1 MPASSRR
8 TQLPDSFA
16 VRERVREYTARAY
29 GLYHLADVMGAEFLA
44 YHKRRIEAG
53 KPARYSDWT
62 AALVNYIKGEAP
74 PDAPGDGRFHN
85 PKNWA
90 RWCAQ
95 ARDMERTSKRTGER
109 RPAVEAAAAAVAA
122 CAPPGRELELPLP
135 TPAAPMPAP
144 APRAA
149 PAAVAA
155 NLAAA
160 RALLAAAPDIPR
172 RQRERRPKP

>member
-44 YHKRRIEAG
+44 YHKRRNEAG

-95 ARDMERTSKRTGER
+95 ARDMERTSKRAGER
-109 RPAVEAAAAAVAA
+109 RDARDVLIDTVTA
-122 CAPPGRELELPLP
+122 CAPPGRELELPLAE
-135 TPAAPMPAP
+135 PAPRAPAP
-144 APRAA
+144 APRPA
-149 PAAVAA
+149 PAAVAQH
-155 NLAAA
+155 LAAA
-160 RALLAAAPDIPR
+160 RELLAAARPIPTKQR
-172 RQRERRPKP
+172 RSRP